1 MARKSRKSIPETVS
15 GAAVQEEIKRPFR
28 AGLYARISMETEE
41 TIERGTI
48 ETQVELMKNYVADTE
63 DISVAEVYKD
73 SDYSGTN
80 FDRPG
85 FTQMMED
92 IKHGKIN
99 CVIVKDLS
107 RLGRNYVETSNYI
120 ERVFPFFHVRFLA
133 VTDDFDSFRGSR
145 SDCSLKEYY
154 Q

>member
-1 MARKSRKSIPETVS
+1 
-15 GAAVQEEIKRPFR
+15 
-28 AGLYARISMETEE
+28 
-41 TIERGTI
+41 
-48 ETQVELMKNYVADTE
+48 MKNYVADTE

-133 VTDDFDSFRGSR
+133 VTDDFDSFREGV
-145 SDCSLKEYY
+145 DLTVPLKNIINEFYSKDLAKKSSSAKKHCGEKGNLPVPGNPMDIGN
-154 Q
+154 QNRTDTSW